1 MDNGEHGVDDGSR
14 LSKHTTPTWEVELL
28 ISGVAVFAM
37 LQLPGRLDDAIFA
50 LRPRFTADWSTM
62 LAVIYLYAKSA
73 AVLLAATFVV
83 HLVLRARWIALVGMH
98 SIYPQGI
105 AWDRLRLGPN
115 ARRVERAR
123 MDDVPAAI
131 ERADNGATTV
141 FAIGVTLAL
150 LLVVVTL
157 VVAAF
162 LAVPLAIGITPH
174 PNLIITAV
182 ACVVAP
188 YGLLQLVDRRF
199 GAKLAED
206 GAASR
211 LLRLLLRAYGAI
223 GMGNARNIVFAL
235 LASHGGRARVVL
247 ATGSIMVA
255 VTLAVSI
262 GYFNMREPDPVG
274 SYGGFPAAGEKVPYT
289 VGAAH
294 YGDRRDAAR
303 EGEVPYVRT
312 LVAAHSYLEVL
323 VPYRPSTDEPA
334 MQRECPQA
342 HALSDPAT
350 RVAAELACL
359 ARIHALTLDGR
370 ALSVAFDTST
380 DPDTGR
386 PVLLAMVD
394 VRALAPGR
402 HELRTP
408 RLDAHEDEPKD
419 YVIPFWR

>member
-1 MDNGEHGVDDGSR
+1 MANGEHGMDDGSR
-14 LSKHTTPTWEVELL
+14 LPKHTTPTWEVELL

-50 LRPRFTADWSTM
+50 LRPRFSVDWSTM

-105 AWDRLRLGPN
+105 AWDRLRMGPN
-115 ARRVERAR
+115 ARRVEGAR
-123 MDDVPAAI
+123 MDDVAAAI
-131 ERADNGATTV
+131 ERADNRATTV

-150 LLVVVTL
+150 LLVAVTL
-157 VVAAF
+157 VVAACLGLG
-162 LAVPLAIGITPH
+162 LAAGIAPR
-174 PNLIITAV
+174 PNLIMAVV
-182 ACVVAP
+182 ACIVVP
-188 YGLLQLVDRRF
+188 YALLQLIDRRF
-199 GAKLAED
+199 GPQLAED

-235 LASHGGRARVVL
+235 LASHGGRARMVL
-247 ATGSIMVA
+247 ATGSIMV
-255 VTLAVSI
+255 VVSLAVSV
-262 GYFNMREPDPVG
+262 GYFNMREPDPFG
-274 SYGGFPAAGEKVPYT
+274 SYGGFPAAGDRVPYT
-289 VGAAH
+289 IGTGH
-294 YGDRRDAAR
+294 YADRRDAAR
-303 EGEVPYVRT
+303 EGELPYVGA
-312 LVAAHSYLEVL
+312 LVAGHSYLEVR
-323 VPYRPSTDEPA
+323 VPYRPSDDEPA

-342 HALSDPAT
+342 RTLSDPAR

-359 ARIHALTLDGR
+359 GRIHALNLDGR
-370 ALSVAFDTST
+370 ALAVPFDTST

-386 PVLLAMVD
+386 PVLLAMID
-394 VRALAPGR
+394 IRALAPGR

-408 RLDAHEDEPKD
+408 RLDAHADEPKE